1 MKVLFSH
8 QYPKLDFHKEPLNEI
23 QFRNQKSNKSTI
35 IILKNLILKYQPKI
49 HKYIVNQDY

>member
-49 HKYIVNQDY
+49 HKFIVNQDY